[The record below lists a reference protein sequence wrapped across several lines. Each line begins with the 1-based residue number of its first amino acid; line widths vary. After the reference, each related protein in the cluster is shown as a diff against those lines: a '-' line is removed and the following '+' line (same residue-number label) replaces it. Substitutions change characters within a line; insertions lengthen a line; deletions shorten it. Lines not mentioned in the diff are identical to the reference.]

1 MTLQTQL
8 KLVDFSCHNLKPI
21 NLELKSGETI
31 SISGESGVG
40 KSLLLRAIADL
51 IPHQGHCFFNEEEAN
66 NIAPH
71 QWRKQVA
78 YLASESQWWFDSMA
92 EHFDLPLSDQI
103 KTHLNNVGL
112 SLDTLGWDVMR
123 CSTGERQRLAII
135 RLLANEPSVLLLDE
149 PSANLDAKH
158 SRQVESILLQYQ
170 QQTQCSIIWIAHD
183 KEQIQRVAQRQF
195 EISPSKLSGSELIRV
210 PV

>member
-1 MTLQTQL
+1 MTSQTQL

-21 NLELKSGETI
+21 NLQLKPGEII

-51 IPHQGHCFFNEEEAN
+51 IPHQGQCFFNEQEVN
-66 NIAPH
+66 TIAPN

-92 EHFDLPLSDQI
+92 EHFDQPLSDPI
-103 KTHLNNVGL
+103 KMYLNNIGL
-112 SLDTLGWDVMR
+112 SLDALSWEVMR

-135 RLLANEPSVLLLDE
+135 RLLANESSILLLDE
-149 PSANLDAKH
+149 PTANLDAKNSH
-158 SRQVESILLQYQ
+158 LVESVILQYQ
-170 QQTQCSIIWIAHD
+170 QQTQCSIIWVAHD
-183 KEQIQRVAQRQF
+183 KEQIQRVTQRQF
-195 EISPSKLSGSELIRV
+195 EINGSELMRALA
-210 PV
+210 

>member
-1 MTLQTQL
+1 MTSQTQL

-21 NLELKSGETI
+21 NLQLKPGETI

-51 IPHQGHCFFNEEEAN
+51 IPHQGHCFFNEQEAN

-92 EHFDLPLSDQI
+92 EHFELPLSEQI
-103 KTHLNNVGL
+103 KTYLNNVGL
-112 SLDTLGWDVMR
+112 SLDTLGWEVMR

-135 RLLANEPSVLLLDE
+135 RLLANAPSVLLLDE

-170 QQTQCSIIWIAHD
+170 QQTQCSIIWVAHD
-183 KEQIQRVAQRQF
+183 REQIQRVAQRQF